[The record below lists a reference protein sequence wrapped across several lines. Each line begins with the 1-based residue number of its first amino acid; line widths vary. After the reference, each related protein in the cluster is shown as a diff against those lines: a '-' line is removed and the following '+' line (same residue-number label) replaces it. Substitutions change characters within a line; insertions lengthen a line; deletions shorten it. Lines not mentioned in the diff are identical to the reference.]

1 MDAERLLEGLDG
13 DQRLAVA
20 SPSLLLAVIA
30 GAGSGKTSVLTRRI
44 AYRIANDTAD
54 ARHVAAVTF
63 TRQAAGE
70 LRRRLVRLGVRDQVI
85 AGTFHATALTMLR
98 QHWDDTGRP
107 APSIAADRRRILAT
121 ALGADARSDRVRETA
136 MEIDWAR
143 ARAVSPASYA
153 DLASSYGRRPSLG
166 TSAVADAMER
176 YEAEKRRRGVI
187 DLDDLLSMAL
197 ELMRTNAA
205 FAAAVRWRMR
215 HVFVDEAQ
223 DLNPLQ
229 AQLLDEWRRGRDDVT
244 LVGDPQQS
252 IYGFNGADPS
262 LLVSPELRFPG
273 IEVVQLAT
281 NYRCTPEIVSAGVRI
296 LGENGVDVTL
306 RSARD
311 DGRPVEVMAF
321 ADEGAEGLGIARIV
335 RERRVPGGS
344 WRAIAVLART
354 NAQLVTLAD
363 SLRQAGIPC
372 RLSTQARAT
381 TPVERALREASES
394 SSAHR
399 LATWAIDATQAS
411 VDGSNELAEN
421 DVSALHRVA
430 AAVDEFLSFGGGDG
444 AAFLSWVRTTDP
456 LRDADESADGV
467 ELLTFHAAKG
477 REWSHVVVAGCC
489 AGLVP
494 HGSATADHELAEEW
508 RLLYVALTRASDS
521 VTITY
526 PERRGGRATAAAPV
540 VASLAS
546 VETPPAP
553 PPSRSRPAPA
563 TERDLLLSALIAWR
577 TRAARAADLDL
588 THLVTDDM
596 LGAVADAPPHTLD
609 DLAAMPGFGPM
620 MARQFGARILAVVES
635 SQSDSGTRR

>member
-1 MDAERLLEGLDG
+1 MDAERLLEGLDAE
-13 DQRLAVA
+13 QRLAVA

-70 LRRRLVRLGVRDQVI
+70 LRRRLARLGVREQVI

-98 QHWDDTGRP
+98 QHWDDTGRS
-107 APSIAADRRRILAT
+107 APSIVADRRRILAAAIAT
-121 ALGADARSDRVRETA
+121 DARSPRVRDTA

-143 ARAVSPASYA
+143 ARAISPASYA
-153 DLASSYGRRPSLG
+153 DLAPSFGRRPSLG

-197 ELMRTNAA
+197 ELMRGNAA

-262 LLVSPELRFPG
+262 LLVAPEVRFPG
-273 IEVVQLAT
+273 IEVVQLTT
-281 NYRCTPEIVSAGVRI
+281 NYRCTPEIVAAGVRV
-296 LGENGVDVTL
+296 LAENGVEVGL

-311 DGRPVEVMAF
+311 EGRPVEVVGF
-321 ADEGAEGLGIARIV
+321 ADEDAEAAGIAGIV
-335 RERRVPGGS
+335 RERRLPGGS

-354 NAQLVTLAD
+354 NAQLLTLAD

-372 RLSTQARAT
+372 RLSTAARAT
-381 TPVERALREASES
+381 TPIERALRDASES
-394 SSAHR
+394 PSAHR
-399 LATWAIDATQAS
+399 LATWAIDATQTSVGDAS
-411 VDGSNELAEN
+411 NLDDN
-421 DVSALHRVA
+421 DVNALHRVA
-430 AAVDEFLSFGGGDG
+430 AAVEEFLSSGGGDG

-456 LRDADESADGV
+456 LRDADDSTDGV

-477 REWSHVVVAGCC
+477 REWRYVVVAG
-489 AGLVP
+489 AEEGLVP
-494 HGSATADHELAEEW
+494 HRTIASGPLAEEEI
-508 RLLYVALTRASDS
+508 RLAYVAFTRASDALT
-521 VTITY
+521 VTWT
-526 PERRGGRATAAAPV
+526 ERRGPRRTGPSRLLEGLPTTDSSVTDADGAPHAAQKIRSRTAHADPDAAVRTALTAWRRDLARATEQHPSTICSDADLERLVRLRPGDVDALAAILPAPV
-540 VASLAS
+540 ARRLA
-546 VETPPAP
+546 P
-553 PPSRSRPAPA
+553 R
-563 TERDLLLSALIAWR
+563 LL
-577 TRAARAADLDL
+577 
-588 THLVTDDM
+588 
-596 LGAVADAPPHTLD
+596 P
-609 DLAAMPGFGPM
+609 
-620 MARQFGARILAVVES
+620 ILA
-635 SQSDSGTRR
+635 R